1 MISSDERRRALL
13 YIAGRFM
20 AVRIDLCGKR
30 KRASAQ
36 GSKGASDQAMS
47 KRSSSGQDSSS
58 QARKLSSPQAHKS
71 RIADPG

>member
-1 MISSDERRRALL
+1 GA
-13 YIAGRFM
+13 
-20 AVRIDLCGKR
+20 AVRGGPVHG
-30 KRASAQ
+30 RAHRSVWEAQ
-36 GSKGASDQAMS
+36 ARKGASDQAMS